1 MEKNWKKE
9 LKYSLYYP
17 YHGLYLL
24 LRWRYTLLIN
34 TPKTLPINKKEW
46 FNDFKKYHDP
56 EFKKQ
61 HALLQSR
68 FKYSPIDIKKYQTSP
83 YFIGFDTETYAS
95 NGNLLCLCTSV
106 GSTLFITG
114 YETRQPSFKYIF
126 NFFSTCKMSPKAI
139 FVAYNLKF
147 DAEVILKTLGEK
159 VLTKFYRDDKFQGEY
174 DGYKIKYIP
183 KKFLSIQKDKE
194 TLMFFDALQFFIGS
208 GVDGKTDLDSVA
220 KLWLGKQKQYD
231 GKYQNK
237 VFPSH
242 HKITNEELD
251 KIVQYCYKDSCLVK
265 NLMDKWVGIFHDNF
279 KFYPDKYYSAGYLT
293 SQYYKTQLQEFYS
306 FTDIPY
312 VVNELSYKCYFGGHF
327 EIFQRGGLKN
337 IHHYDIKSAYPH
349 AMAKLPDLNIGHWHK
364 MKNILEI
371 YQSKLGFFEIE
382 TEINE
387 NYLAPFLLRQLSGLV
402 ICPTGKIR
410 THVTLDELKIAL
422 EYYDIKPKNISGY
435 IFKEKL
441 QTCPTPKTEFNK
453 LIQNMYN
460 MRTKQTNEGQ
470 KYVYKVLLNAG
481 YGKFAQTKPEIRG
494 LFNPVICAYITG
506 HCRAKLLDAVKKN
519 KNDIVMLATDGIF
532 STKKLPLKIGKNMGN
547 LDYQF
552 HPEMKLIQAGVY
564 ATNTKEDKTLKAH
577 SRGFAL
583 KIIENG
589 ITHIFDF
596 DETSIQYDKQHGF
609 HFSITNQKPVSLVQ
623 SVIQKAYNPKLISM
637 MTRYT
642 KHIEL
647 NGDKKRT
654 WLDTLKNFDTVNYS
668 VPIEG

>member
-1 MEKNWKKE
+1 M
-9 LKYSLYYP
+9 
-17 YHGLYLL
+17 
-24 LRWRYTLLIN
+24 LIN
-34 TPKTLPINKKEW
+34 TPKTLPIKKKDW
-46 FNDFKKYHDP
+46 FNDFKKYNDP

-68 FKYSPIDIKKYQTSP
+68 FKYSPIAIKKHQTFP

-95 NGNLLCLCTSV
+95 NGNLLCLCTSI
-106 GSTLFITG
+106 GSTFYLTS
-114 YETRQPSFKYIF
+114 YENESPSFQSIF
-126 NFFSTCKMSPKAI
+126 NFFSLCKMSPKTL

-147 DAEVILKTLGEK
+147 DAEVLLKSLGEK
-159 VLTKFYRDDKFQGEY
+159 MLTKFYRDDKFQGEY

-208 GVDGKTDLDSVA
+208 GVDGKTDLNSVA
-220 KLWLGKQKQYD
+220 KLWLGQQKEYD
-231 GKYQNK
+231 GKYK
-237 VFPSH
+237 SKIFPAY
-242 HKITNEELD
+242 HKITSDEWV
-251 KIVQYCYKDSCLVK
+251 KIVQYCYKDACLVK

-306 FTDIPY
+306 FNDVPY
-312 VVNELSYKCYFGGHF
+312 VVNELAYNCYFGGHF

-349 AMAKLPDLNIGHWHK
+349 AMTQLPDITNGKWKRLKTARDIFRAD
-364 MKNILEI
+364 
-371 YQSKLGFFEIE
+371 LGFFEIE
-382 TEINE
+382 TEVNE
-387 NYLAPFLLRQLSGLV
+387 NYLAPFLLRQLNGLV

-422 EYYDIKPKNISGY
+422 QHYDTKINIVSGY
-435 IFKEKL
+435 VFKSH
-441 QTCPTPKTEFNK
+441 TNDKTKFNS
-453 LIQNMYN
+453 LINSMYK
-460 MRTKQTNEGQ
+460 MRMNQTNEGQ

-532 STKKLPLKIGKNMGN
+532 STKPIHIKTGKNIGEFA
-547 LDYQF
+547 YQF

-564 ATNTKEDKTLKAH
+564 ATNTLGDKTLKAH

-596 DETSIQYDKQHGF
+596 DETQIKYDETHGF
-609 HFSITNQKPVSLVQ
+609 HFEVTNQKPVSLVQ